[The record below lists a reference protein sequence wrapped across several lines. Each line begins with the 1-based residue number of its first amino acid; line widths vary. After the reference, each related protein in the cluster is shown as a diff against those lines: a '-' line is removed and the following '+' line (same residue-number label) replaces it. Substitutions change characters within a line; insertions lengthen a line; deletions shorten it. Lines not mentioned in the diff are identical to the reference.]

1 MKPADRFRVLQ
12 ALDCL
17 AHEHVQ
23 LSIWR
28 GGLVLMSSPPGE
40 VSAYAKSL
48 CHEISEAYEDH
59 PFEVRE
65 MITERQAA

>member
-17 AHEHVQ
+17 AREHVQ

-28 GGLVLMSSPPGE
+28 GGVVLVPCQPGG
-40 VSAYAKSL
+40 VSAFAKSL

-59 PFEVRE
+59 PVEVCE

>member
-17 AHEHVQ
+17 ARERVQ
-23 LSIWR
+23 LGIWR
-28 GGLVLMSSPPGE
+28 GGLVLVPSGPGE

-48 CHEISEAYEDH
+48 CREISEVYEDD
-59 PFEVRE
+59 PFEVGD
-65 MITERQAA
+65 MITGRRSA